1 MENSIIIGL
10 LQNIAILLAFTMLYE
25 NFWVK
30 NEESKSLGAKILVG
44 FILSGIGLILI
55 FSPWRLG
62 PGLVFDTRTVM
73 ISISGLFFGLV
84 PTVITMLVTGTV
96 RFVMGGDGI
105 WMGTAT
111 IITSGTI
118 GLLWRYLRPAWR
130 NGRYYLELLAMGLV
144 VHLVMALCV
153 LLLPPEKMF
162 STLKIIAIP
171 LVLLYIPATVLIGFL
186 MLKQYFN
193 ARNSNAMVKLEEL
206 EKRFLKVLE
215 SGNILSLIVDKEGN
229 IKFCNQYLLEIT
241 GYTESEIINQN
252 IFKKLFPDEIKIK
265 AYQIYTD
272 NIAMRTVDENVIIPL
287 NKQNGDVLYIN
298 WFNTLFFSDKGEIE
312 GVASIGVD
320 VTESRVYEKML
331 EEKNQKYKQINIKLK
346 KSKEKAEISDRL
358 KSAFLANMSHEIR
371 TPMNGIL
378 GFADL
383 LKNPELPA
391 EKQQQYIQIIEKS
404 GLRMLNLINDIIE
417 ISKIET
423 GVIHLHKEQVRIS
436 EVLDYVYTFF
446 KPEIDEKGLQF
457 KTSITI
463 QEGLII
469 KTDRDKLLSVLI
481 NLLKNAVK
489 FTQVGFIEL
498 GCHVEGNHLLCYVKD
513 TGTGIP
519 EDKQAAIFE
528 RFIQADPEDKMARQG
543 AGLGLAISKA
553 YIEKL
558 GGKIGVQSEEGKG
571 SEFYFTLPVSKSV

>member
-73 ISISGLFFGLV
+73 ISISGLFFGFV
-84 PTVITMLVTGTV
+84 PTLITMLVTGTV
-96 RFVMGGDGI
+96 RFMVGGDGI
-105 WMGTAT
+105 WMGIAT

-118 GLLWRYLRPAWR
+118 GLMWRYFRPAWR
-130 NGRYYLELLAMGLV
+130 TGKYLRELFALGLL

-153 LLLPPEKMF
+153 FLLPAEKILF
-162 STLKIIAIP
+162 TLKVIAIP
-171 LVLLYIPATVLIGFL
+171 LVFLYTPATVLIGFL
-186 MLKQYFN
+186 MLRQYFN
-193 ARNSNAMVKLEEL
+193 ARNSKAMIKLEEL
-206 EKRFLKVLE
+206 EKRFLKVLD
-215 SGNILSLIVDKEGN
+215 SGNIVSLVLDVHGN
-229 IKFCNQYLLEIT
+229 VRYCNQYLSQIT
-241 GYTESEIINQN
+241 GYAKEEIINQN
-252 IFKKLFPDEIKIK
+252 WFLKFLPEEFKLHVYQVFSDSIVNKKIDNNFYNPIVTKSGELFYISWH
-265 AYQIYTD
+265 
-272 NIAMRTVDENVIIPL
+272 NTVFLSE
-287 NKQNGDVLYIN
+287 KGDVEAI
-298 WFNTLFFSDKGEIE
+298 
-312 GVASIGVD
+312 ASIGVD
-320 VTESRVYEKML
+320 VTERIQYEKKL
-331 EEKNQKYKQINIKLK
+331 EEKNEAYKNVNVKLK
-346 KSKEKAEISDRL
+346 KAKLKAEQSDRL

-383 LKNPELPA
+383 LKNPDLPP

-423 GVIHLHKEQVRIS
+423 GVIHVHKEQVRIS
-436 EVLDYVYTFF
+436 EILDYVYNFF
-446 KPEIDEKGLQF
+446 KPETDEKGLQF
-457 KTSITI
+457 KAVVTVK
-463 QEGLII
+463 EDLIV

-498 GCHVEGNHLLCYVKD
+498 GCRVEDNHLFCSVKD
-513 TGTGIP
+513 TGLGIP
-519 EDKQAAIFE
+519 SDKQSAVFQ

-571 SEFYFTLPVSKSV
+571 SEFYFTLPL

>member
-73 ISISGLFFGLV
+73 ISISGLFFGFV
-84 PTVITMLVTGTV
+84 PTLITMLVTGTV
-96 RFVMGGDGI
+96 RFMVGGDGI
-105 WMGTAT
+105 WMGIAT

-153 LLLPPEKMF
+153 FLLPPEKMINAF
-162 STLKIIAIP
+162 KIIAIP
-171 LVLLYIPATVLIGFL
+171 LVFLYTPATVLIGLL
-186 MLKQYFN
+186 MLRQYFN
-193 ARNSNAMVKLEEL
+193 AQNSKAMVKLEEL
-206 EKRFLKVLE
+206 ERRFLKVLE
-215 SGNILSLIVDKEGN
+215 SGNIVSLLLDVDGN
-229 IKFCNQYLLEIT
+229 VKYCNEYLTQIT
-241 GYTESEIINQN
+241 GYTKEEIINQN
-252 IFKKLFPDEIKIK
+252 WFHKFLPEEFKLHVYQVFSDSVVNKKVDNNIYNPIKTKSGKLF
-265 AYQIYTD
+265 
-272 NIAMRTVDENVIIPL
+272 
-287 NKQNGDVLYIN
+287 YIS
-298 WFNTLFFSDKGEIE
+298 WFNTVFYSENGDIE

-320 VTESRVYEKML
+320 VTERIQYEKML
-331 EEKNQKYKQINIKLK
+331 EDKNEEYRKVNIKLK
-346 KSKEKAEISDRL
+346 NAKEKAEVSDRL

-383 LKNPELPA
+383 LKNPDLPP

-404 GLRMLNLINDIIE
+404 GLCMLNLINDIIE

-423 GVIHLHKEQVRIS
+423 GVIHVHKEQVRIS
-436 EVLDYVYTFF
+436 EILDYVYNFF
-446 KPEIDEKGLQF
+446 KPETDEKGLQF
-457 KTSITI
+457 KAVVTVK
-463 QEGLII
+463 EDLIV

-489 FTQVGFIEL
+489 FTQVGFVEL
-498 GCHVEGNHLLCYVKD
+498 GCHVEGSHLFCYIKD

-519 EDKQAAIFE
+519 EEKQTVIFE

-553 YIEKL
+553 
-558 GGKIGVQSEEGKG
+558 
-571 SEFYFTLPVSKSV
+571 

>member
-73 ISISGLFFGLV
+73 ISISGLFFGFV
-84 PTVITMLVTGTV
+84 PTVITMLVMGTV
-96 RFVMGGDGI
+96 RLVMGGDGM
-105 WMGTAT
+105 WMGIAT

-118 GLLWRYLRPAWR
+118 GLMWRYFRPAWR
-130 NGRYYLELLAMGLV
+130 TGKYLRELFALGLV
-144 VHLVMALCV
+144 VHLVMASCV
-153 LLLPPEKMF
+153 FLLPAEKILF
-162 STLKIIAIP
+162 TLKVIAIP
-171 LVLLYIPATVLIGFL
+171 LVFLYTPATVLIGFL
-186 MLKQYFN
+186 MLRQYFN
-193 ARNSNAMVKLEEL
+193 ARNSKAMIKLEEL
-206 EKRFLKVLE
+206 EKRFLKVLD
-215 SGNILSLIVDKEGN
+215 SGNIVSLVLDVHGN
-229 IKFCNQYLLEIT
+229 VRYCNQYLSQIT
-241 GYTESEIINQN
+241 GYAKEEIINQN
-252 IFKKLFPDEIKIK
+252 WFLKFLPEEFKLHVYQVFSDSIVNKKIDNNFYNPIVTKSGELFYISWH
-265 AYQIYTD
+265 
-272 NIAMRTVDENVIIPL
+272 NTVFLSE
-287 NKQNGDVLYIN
+287 KGDVEAI
-298 WFNTLFFSDKGEIE
+298 
-312 GVASIGVD
+312 ASIGVD
-320 VTESRVYEKML
+320 VTERIQYEKKL
-331 EEKNQKYKQINIKLK
+331 EEKNEAYKNVNVKLK
-346 KSKEKAEISDRL
+346 KAKLKAEQSDRL

-383 LKNPELPA
+383 LKNPDLPP

-423 GVIHLHKEQVRIS
+423 GVIHVHKEQVRIS
-436 EVLDYVYTFF
+436 EILDYVYNFF
-446 KPEIDEKGLQF
+446 KPETDEKGLQF
-457 KTSITI
+457 KAVVTVK
-463 QEGLII
+463 EDLII

-498 GCHVEGNHLLCYVKD
+498 GCRVEDNHLFCSVKD
-513 TGTGIP
+513 TGVGIP
-519 EDKQAAIFE
+519 ADKQSAVFQ

-571 SEFYFTLPVSKSV
+571 SEFYFTLPL

>member
-44 FILSGIGLILI
+44 FILSGIGVILI

-105 WMGTAT
+105 WMGIAT

-118 GLLWRYLRPAWR
+118 GLLWRYFRPAWR
-130 NGRYYLELLAMGLV
+130 TGKYLRELFALGLV

-153 LLLPPEKMF
+153 LLLPPEKMLF
-162 STLKIIAIP
+162 TLKVIALP
-171 LVLLYIPATVLIGFL
+171 LVFLYTPATVLIGFL
-186 MLKQYFN
+186 MLRQYFN
-193 ARNSNAMVKLEEL
+193 ARNSKAMVKLEEL
-206 EKRFLKVLE
+206 EKRFLKVLD
-215 SGNILSLIVDKEGN
+215 SGNIVSLVLDVDGN
-229 IKFCNQYLLEIT
+229 VRYCNQYLSQIT
-241 GYTESEIINQN
+241 GYAKEEIINQN
-252 IFKKLFPDEIKIK
+252 WFLKFLPEEFKLHV
-265 AYQIYTD
+265 YQVFSDNVVNKKTD
-272 NIAMRTVDENVIIPL
+272 NNFYNPIQAKSGELFYISWYNTVFYSE
-287 NKQNGDVLYIN
+287 
-298 WFNTLFFSDKGEIE
+298 SGEIE

-320 VTESRVYEKML
+320 VTERIQYEKVL
-331 EEKNQKYKQINIKLK
+331 EEKNEEYKKVNVKLK
-346 KSKEKAEISDRL
+346 KAKEKAEVSDRL

-383 LKNPELPA
+383 LKNPDLPP

-404 GLRMLNLINDIIE
+404 GVRMLNLINDIIE

-423 GVIHLHKEQVRIS
+423 GVIHVHKEQFRIS
-436 EVLDYVYTFF
+436 EMLDYVYTFF
-446 KPEIDEKGLQF
+446 KPEMDEKGLQF

-463 QEGLII
+463 QEELIV

-498 GCHVEGNHLLCYVKD
+498 GCHIEGSNLFCYIKD
-513 TGTGIP
+513 TGAGIP
-519 EDKQAAIFE
+519 EDKQAVIFE

-571 SEFYFTLPVSKSV
+571 SEFYFTLPL

>member
-73 ISISGLFFGLV
+73 ISISGLFFGFV
-84 PTVITMLVTGTV
+84 PTVITMLVMGTV
-96 RFVMGGDGI
+96 RLVMGGDGM
-105 WMGTAT
+105 WMGIAT

-118 GLLWRYLRPAWR
+118 GLMWRYFRPAWR
-130 NGRYYLELLAMGLV
+130 TGKYLRELFALGLV
-144 VHLVMALCV
+144 VHLVMASCV
-153 LLLPPEKMF
+153 FLLPAEKILF
-162 STLKIIAIP
+162 TLKVIAIP
-171 LVLLYIPATVLIGFL
+171 LVFLYTPATVLIGFL
-186 MLKQYFN
+186 MLRQYFN
-193 ARNSNAMVKLEEL
+193 ARNSKAMVKLEEL
-206 EKRFLKVLE
+206 EKRFLKVLD
-215 SGNILSLIVDKEGN
+215 SGNIVSLVLDVHGN
-229 IKFCNQYLLEIT
+229 VRYCNQYLSQIT
-241 GYTESEIINQN
+241 GYAKEEIINQN
-252 IFKKLFPDEIKIK
+252 WFLKFLPEEFKLHVYQVFSDSIVNKKIDNNFYNPIVTKSGELFYISWH
-265 AYQIYTD
+265 
-272 NIAMRTVDENVIIPL
+272 NTVFLSE
-287 NKQNGDVLYIN
+287 KGDVEAI
-298 WFNTLFFSDKGEIE
+298 
-312 GVASIGVD
+312 ASIGVD
-320 VTESRVYEKML
+320 VTERIQYEKKL
-331 EEKNQKYKQINIKLK
+331 EEKNEAYKNVNVKLK
-346 KSKEKAEISDRL
+346 KAKLKAEQSDRL

-383 LKNPELPA
+383 LKNPDLPP

-423 GVIHLHKEQVRIS
+423 GVIHVHKEQVRIS
-436 EVLDYVYTFF
+436 EILDYVYNFF
-446 KPEIDEKGLQF
+446 KPETDEKGLQF
-457 KTSITI
+457 KAVVTVK
-463 QEGLII
+463 EDLII

-498 GCHVEGNHLLCYVKD
+498 GCRVEDNHLFCSVKD
-513 TGTGIP
+513 TGVGIP
-519 EDKQAAIFE
+519 ADKQSAVFQ

-571 SEFYFTLPVSKSV
+571 SEFYFTLPL

>member
-1 MENSIIIGL
+1 METSIIIGL

-30 NEESKSLGAKILVG
+30 NEESKSLAAKILVG
-44 FILSGIGLILI
+44 FVLSGIGLILV
-55 FSPWRLG
+55 FTPWRLG

-73 ISISGLFFGLV
+73 ISISGLFFGFV
-84 PTVITMLVTGTV
+84 PTVITMLVMGTV
-96 RFVMGGDGI
+96 RLVMGGDGM
-105 WMGTAT
+105 WMGIAT

-118 GLLWRYLRPAWR
+118 GLMWRYFRPAWR
-130 NGRYYLELLAMGLV
+130 TGKYLRELLALGLV

-153 LLLPPEKMF
+153 CLLPAEKILF
-162 STLKIIAIP
+162 TLKVIAIP
-171 LVLLYIPATVLIGFL
+171 LVFLYTPATVLIGFL
-186 MLKQYFN
+186 MLRQYFN
-193 ARNSNAMVKLEEL
+193 ARNSKAMVKLEEL
-206 EKRFLKVLE
+206 EKRFLKVLD
-215 SGNILSLIVDKEGN
+215 SGNIVSLVLDVHGN
-229 IKFCNQYLLEIT
+229 VRYCNQYLSQIT
-241 GYTESEIINQN
+241 GYAKEEIINQN
-252 IFKKLFPDEIKIK
+252 WFLKFLPEEFKLHVYQVFCDSVVNKKIDNNFYNPIATKSGALFYISW
-265 AYQIYTD
+265 Y
-272 NIAMRTVDENVIIPL
+272 NTVFLSE
-287 NKQNGDVLYIN
+287 KGDVEAI
-298 WFNTLFFSDKGEIE
+298 
-312 GVASIGVD
+312 ASIGVD
-320 VTESRVYEKML
+320 VTERIQYEKKL
-331 EEKNQKYKQINIKLK
+331 EEKNEAYKNVNVKLK
-346 KSKEKAEISDRL
+346 KAKLKAEQSDRL

-383 LKNPELPA
+383 LKNPDLPP

-423 GVIHLHKEQVRIS
+423 GVIHVHKEQVRIS
-436 EVLDYVYTFF
+436 EILDYVYNFF
-446 KPEIDEKGLQF
+446 KPETDEKGLQF
-457 KTSITI
+457 KAVVTVK
-463 QEGLII
+463 EDLIV

-489 FTQVGFIEL
+489 FTQVGFVEL
-498 GCHVEGNHLLCYVKD
+498 GCHVEGSHLFCYIKD

-519 EDKQAAIFE
+519 EEKQAVIFE

-558 GGKIGVQSEEGKG
+558 GGKIEVQSEEGKG
-571 SEFYFTLPVSKSV
+571 SEFYFTLPL

>member
-1 MENSIIIGL
+1 MDNSIIIGL

-96 RFVMGGDGI
+96 RLVMGGDGM

-118 GLLWRYLRPAWR
+118 GLLWRHFRPAWR
-130 NGRYYLELLAMGLV
+130 TGKYLRELFSLGLV

-153 LLLPPEKMF
+153 LLLPPDKMIF
-162 STLKIIAIP
+162 TLKIIALP
-171 LVLLYIPATVLIGFL
+171 LVFLYTPATVLIGFL
-186 MLKQYFN
+186 MLRQYFN
-193 ARNSNAMVKLEEL
+193 ARNSKAMVKLEEL

-215 SGNILSLIVDKEGN
+215 SGNIVSLLLDVDGHVKYCNNYLS
-229 IKFCNQYLLEIT
+229 QIT
-241 GYTESEIINQN
+241 GYSKEEIINQN
-252 IFKKLFPDEIKIK
+252 WFLKFLPEEFKLHV
-265 AYQIYTD
+265 YQIFSDSVVSKKVD
-272 NIAMRTVDENVIIPL
+272 NNIYNPIKTKSGEL
-287 NKQNGDVLYIN
+287 FYIS
-298 WFNTLFFSDKGEIE
+298 WFNTIFYSENGDIE

-320 VTESRVYEKML
+320 VTERIQYEKVL
-331 EEKNQKYKQINIKLK
+331 EEKNEEYKKVNLKLK
-346 KSKEKAEISDRL
+346 KAKEKAEVSDRL

-383 LKNPELPA
+383 LKNPDLPPD
-391 EKQQQYIQIIEKS
+391 KQQQYIQIIEKS
-404 GLRMLNLINDIIE
+404 GVRMLNLINDIIE

-423 GVIHLHKEQVRIS
+423 GVIHVHKEQVRIS
-436 EVLDYVYTFF
+436 EMIDYVYTFF
-446 KPEIDEKGLQF
+446 KPEMDEKGLQF

-463 QEGLII
+463 QEELIV

-489 FTQVGFIEL
+489 FTRVGFVEL
-498 GCHVEGNHLLCYVKD
+498 GCHIEGSNLFCYIKD

-519 EDKQAAIFE
+519 EDKQAVIFE

-558 GGKIGVQSEEGKG
+558 GGEIGVQSEEGKG
-571 SEFYFTLPVSKSV
+571 SEFYFTLPL

>member
-30 NEESKSLGAKILVG
+30 NEESKSLGTKILVG
-44 FILSGIGLILI
+44 FILSGIGVILI

-73 ISISGLFFGLV
+73 ISISGLFFGFI
-84 PTVITMLVTGTV
+84 PAFITMLVTGIV
-96 RFVMGGDGI
+96 RFLMGGDGI
-105 WMGTAT
+105 WMGIAT
-111 IITSGTI
+111 IVTSGTI
-118 GLLWRYLRPAWR
+118 GLLWRYLRPSWR
-130 NGRYYLELLAMGLV
+130 DGKYYLELLMMGLV
-144 VHLVMALCV
+144 VHLFMALSV
-153 LLLPPEKMF
+153 FLLPPEKILYTF
-162 STLKIIAIP
+162 KTIAIP
-171 LVLLYIPATVLIGFL
+171 LIFLYTPATVLIGFL
-186 MLKQYFN
+186 MLRQYFN
-193 ARNSNAMVKLEEL
+193 AMNSKAVAKLEEL

-215 SGNILSLIVDKEGN
+215 SGNIVSLLLDVDGRVRYCNNYLS
-229 IKFCNQYLLEIT
+229 QIT
-241 GYTESEIINQN
+241 GYSKEEIMNQN
-252 IFKKLFPDEIKIK
+252 WFTKFLPEEIKLHV
-265 AYQIYTD
+265 YQIFCDSVVNKKID
-272 NIAMRTVDENVIIPL
+272 NNIYNPIQTKSGEA
-287 NKQNGDVLYIN
+287 LYIS
-298 WFNTLFFSDKGEIE
+298 WFNTVFYSESGEIE

-320 VTESRVYEKML
+320 VTERVQYEKML
-331 EEKNQKYKQINIKLK
+331 EEKNEEYKEVNIKLK
-346 KSKEKAEISDRL
+346 KAKDKAEVSDRL

-383 LKNPELPA
+383 LKNPELPP
-391 EKQQQYIQIIEKS
+391 EKQQQYIHIIEKS

-423 GVIHLHKEQVRIS
+423 GVIHVHKEQVRIS
-436 EVLDYVYTFF
+436 EMLDYVYTFF
-446 KPEIDEKGLQF
+446 KPETDEKGLQF

-463 QEGLII
+463 REELII

-489 FTQVGFIEL
+489 FTQFGSIEL
-498 GCHVEGNHLLCYVKD
+498 GCHVEGNNLFCYVKD

-519 EDKQAAIFE
+519 ENKQAVIFE

-553 YIEKL
+553 YIEKM

-571 SEFYFTLPVSKSV
+571 SEFYFTIPVC